1 MSCKQAQR
9 REDLAEGTGGVRV
22 WRSEVTGGEVRRSEV
37 TGGRVR
43 RGPEASQNSPKTIL
57 FIAWHPDC
65 DWSEAEA
72 HSPVHL
78 PYAALSLLV
87 F

>member
-1 MSCKQAQR
+1 M
-9 REDLAEGTGGVRV
+9 
-22 WRSEVTGGEVRRSEV
+22 WRSEVTGGGEEVRGHR
-37 TGGRVR
+37 GRVR